1 MLHYVIA
8 FLLETEL
15 GVSDWRILVSRNVDD
30 AQMEL
35 PTYPVEYSW
44 ALTRNDSLDYRF
56 LTKEQELNV
65 EGNCGAA
72 VCVMAEQ
79 AFPTHLH
86 QQIKYQ
92 KTLFSLILFP
102 APQEASDNRTNK
114 IPPHGLND
122 GLQSGKRKAKGVIWR
137 TRGAFLA

>member
-1 MLHYVIA
+1 M
-8 FLLETEL
+8 
-15 GVSDWRILVSRNVDD
+15 
-30 AQMEL
+30 
-35 PTYPVEYSW
+35 YPVTYSL
-44 ALTRNDSLDYRF
+44 ALTRNESLDYSF
-56 LTKEQELNV
+56 LTKEQELTV

-72 VCVMAEQ
+72 VCVTAEQ
-79 AFPTHLH
+79 TFPTHLH

-122 GLQSGKRKAKGVIWR
+122 GLQKGKRKANGTIWR
-137 TRGAFLA
+137 THSAFLA